1 MRRLPIFLCSIFI
14 LGTSFYPSSKKVPT
28 STTTKEINKNLVSV
42 DANKEE
48 AKTTTA
54 ESIYN
59 SISFEGN
66 DVLNF
71 EVFNKAYLGFQN
83 LKKSGALNEDAKLLS
98 ICDFSLSSN
107 KKRLW
112 VIDVESKTVLFN
124 SLVAH
129 GKGTGEEFATNFSN
143 QENSHQSSLG
153 FYVTEATYN
162 GDNGYSLRLI
172 GMDKGYNDA
181 AMKRA
186 IVVHGADYVS
196 DDFIRSEKR
205 LGRSWG
211 CPAVPRALA
220 EPIINSIKDKTCLF
234 IYYPD
239 QNYLSHSE
247 WLKDAE
253 PILSNEVLAKQ

>member
-1 MRRLPIFLCSIFI
+1 MKRLPIFLCSVFL
-14 LGTSFYPSSKKVPT
+14 LGTSFYPNTKIETS
-28 STTTKEINKNLVSV
+28 STTAKKIHKTVVVEIS
-42 DANKEE
+42 KEE
-48 AKTTTA
+48 TKTTTA
-54 ESIYN
+54 ETIYN

-83 LKKSGALNEDAKLLS
+83 LKKSGALNEDARLLS

-112 VIDVESKTVLFN
+112 VIDVETKTVLFN

-143 QENSHQSSLG
+143 TENSHQSSLG
-153 FYVTEATYN
+153 FYVTETTYN
-162 GDNGYSLRLI
+162 GDNGYSLRLV

-186 IVVHGADYVS
+186 IVMHGADYVS
-196 DDFIRSEKR
+196 EDFIKSEKR

-220 EPIINSIKDKTCLF
+220 APIIDRIKDKSCLF

-239 QNYLSHSE
+239 QNYLSQSQ
-247 WLKDAE
+247 WLKVAE
-253 PILSNEVLAKQ
+253 PLSNEVLAKQ